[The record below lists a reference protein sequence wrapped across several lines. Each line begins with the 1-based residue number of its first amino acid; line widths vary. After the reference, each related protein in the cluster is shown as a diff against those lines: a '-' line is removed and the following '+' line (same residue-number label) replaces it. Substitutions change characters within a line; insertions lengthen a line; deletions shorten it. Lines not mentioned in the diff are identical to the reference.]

1 MSQEN
6 VQKIRAAYE
15 QFNRT
20 HEPDRD
26 LLHPAIEWHTAPDLP
41 DSGTH
46 RGHDGVARLFSEWAE
61 SFETFRA
68 DLEEVIDAGSYVVA
82 VVRLRGRPRSGGNEV
97 LLPEAHVWKMANGK
111 AMEVREYRTKTE
123 ALDAAGLRE

>member
-20 HEPDRD
+20 HEPDRN
-26 LLHPAIEWHTAPDLP
+26 LLHPAIKWHTAPDLP

-46 RGHDGVARLFSEWAE
+46 RGHDGVARLFSEWAA
-61 SFETFRA
+61 SLTPAARETMKP
-68 DLEEVIDAGSYVVA
+68 IDKLALTMARHAPGLP
-82 VVRLRGRPRSGGNEV
+82 RL
-97 LLPEAHVWKMANGK
+97 
-111 AMEVREYRTKTE
+111 
-123 ALDAAGLRE
+123 GLRLSRRAGGAGAYK

>member
-6 VQKIRAAYE
+6 VEKIRAAYE

-20 HEPDRD
+20 HEPDRN

-46 RGHDGVARLFSEWAE
+46 RGHDGVARLFSEWAG
-61 SFETFRA
+61 SFEDFRA
-68 DLEEVIDAGSYVVA
+68 DLEEVIEAGSYVVA
-82 VVRLRGRPRSGGNEV
+82 AVRLRGRLRGGGDEV
-97 LLPEAHVWKMANGK
+97 VLPETHVWKMVNGK
-111 AMEVREYRTKTE
+111 AVEVREYRTKTE
-123 ALDAAGLRE
+123 ALEAAGLPG